1 MDMRI
6 LQTLVRS
13 MPDFHKRLLVASI
26 VPCATNS
33 SYEVKEL
40 SFSSQHAPFRQKAVS
55 QGVGQQK
62 KPQKIASS
70 DESKSAKGNTN

>member
-1 MDMRI
+1 
-6 LQTLVRS
+6 
-13 MPDFHKRLLVASI
+13 
-26 VPCATNS
+26 
-33 SYEVKEL
+33 VKEL